1 MLFLV
6 PNQQCQSTEGK
17 SVMGCWC
24 DCLSIYLSIYL
35 SGARCRLFAYGP
47 ADATACQN
55 PIISCLFYIQTGFT
69 FLVPVYPGCPEKRPF
84 KCVCVYFK
92 IKNSFDLIKIL
103 ILMVGHKNAT
113 KTQMLTFQPRH
124 HDLNIAREGML
135 HLYNVVDCVRHW
147 NCGICEETQRIRILE
162 CSYCLDVAL
171 LVVHVVS

>member
-24 DCLSIYLSIYL
+24 DCLSIYLSIWSEVQIICIWSSWCHCMPKPHNFLPLLHPDWFYL
-35 SGARCRLFAYGP
+35 SGTSLSRL
-47 ADATACQN
+47 
-55 PIISCLFYIQTGFT
+55 SW
-69 FLVPVYPGCPEKRPF
+69 KRPF